1 MSGSIFR
8 GSLATRVAWATALM
22 VPAAG
27 AVVVL
32 VSWLIAGSMAAEAED
47 IRLRDAAGVF
57 ARELEADGVDP
68 IAIAVD
74 ETDELVH
81 TGIRV
86 AVQEDGAH
94 LTGDAALGLVEAGTC
109 RDRGSLRVCGVRAGA
124 WVAVAGRARSLGREP
139 AELVLPAGLISVLL
153 TSLLGGAI
161 AYGLGRRLAAP
172 VSRLHAAV
180 AAVPL
185 DDPAS
190 APLGSDEG
198 VAEIDALRGTLTRA
212 FHDLGAAL
220 ARERGFVRDAA
231 HELRTPLTL
240 VLGELDLVAEQL
252 QPADRAGVLR
262 ARRVAAR
269 LAVLVERL
277 LLLARPEQAL
287 ADEEIDLAELLEDAC
302 DNVSPAARER
312 VRIASTN
319 VIVRGDR
326 ALLAAMLGNAVE
338 NALKFSSD
346 EVRIEVAERGER
358 VAIVVRDE
366 GPGISRED
374 QERVFLPFFRTRQ
387 ARSGAAAG
395 HGIGLALVAHAAAL
409 HGGSARFAD
418 APRGACL
425 EMEISRGARRL
436 ERVTG
441 R

>member
-1 MSGSIFR
+1 MFR

-47 IRLRDAAGVF
+47 TRLRDAAGVF
-57 ARELEADGVDP
+57 ARELEADGADP
-68 IAIAVD
+68 MAIAID

-94 LTGDAALGLVEAGTC
+94 LTGDAALGLVEAGAC

-139 AELVLPAGLISVLL
+139 AELVLPAGLVSVLL

-172 VSRLHAAV
+172 VSRLQAAV

-190 APLGSDEG
+190 AALGSDDG
-198 VAEIDALRGTLTRA
+198 VAEIDALRAAMTRA
-212 FHDLGAAL
+212 FHELGGAL

-252 QPADRAGVLR
+252 EPGDREGVLR

-277 LLLARPEQAL
+277 LLLARPEQTV
-287 ADEEIDLAELLEDAC
+287 ADEEIDLSELLEDAC
-302 DNVSPAARER
+302 DNVSLAARER
-312 VRIASTN
+312 VRIASTD
-319 VIVRGDR
+319 VVVRGDR
-326 ALLAAMLGNAVE
+326 ALLAAMVGNAVE
-338 NALKFSSD
+338 NALKFSTG
-346 EVRIEVAERGER
+346 EVRIEVAERGEH
-358 VAIVVRDE
+358 VAIVVEDE
-366 GPGISRED
+366 GPGISKED
-374 QERVFLPFFRTRQ
+374 RERVFLPFFRTRQ
-387 ARSGAAAG
+387 ARGGSAAG
-395 HGIGLALVAHAAAL
+395 HGIGLALVSHAAAL

-418 APRGACL
+418 VPRGARL
-425 EMEISRGARRL
+425 EIEISRGTRR
-436 ERVTG
+436 G
-441 R
+441 